1 MNNLLEVKNISVSFD
16 GFKAVNNLSF
26 RIGYNEIKAVIG
38 PNGAGKTT
46 FMDIITGQT
55 KPDNGDVLW
64 TDKQYSLLL
73 LKESEIAQLGVGRKF
88 QKPTIFENKT
98 VLQNLIISQKKIRNP
113 FSVIFQSFNSLDEEK
128 INKILKEINLFEIK
142 SKISGELS
150 HGQKQW
156 LEIGMLLTQ
165 EPKLLLVDEPAAGMT
180 TDERQQT
187 VKILKKLSL
196 EKSIIVVEHDMEFIK
211 DLECNV
217 TVLHDGSI
225 LSEGTINEV
234 SNDENVIEVYLGR

>member
-113 FSVIFQSFNSLDEEK
+113 FNVIFQSFNSLDEEK

-211 DLECNV
+211 DLDCNV

>member
-55 KPDNGDVLW
+55 KPDYGDVLW
-64 TDKQYSLLL
+64 TDKKYSLLL

-113 FSVIFQSFNSLDEEK
+113 FNVIFQSFNSLDEEK

>member
-211 DLECNV
+211 DLDCNV

>member
-16 GFKAVNNLSF
+16 GFKAVNDLSF

-156 LEIGMLLTQ
+156 LEIGMLLT
-165 EPKLLLVDEPAAGMT
+165 
-180 TDERQQT
+180 
-187 VKILKKLSL
+187 LSL
-196 EKSIIVVEHDMEFIK
+196 IHI
-211 DLECNV
+211 
-217 TVLHDGSI
+217 
-225 LSEGTINEV
+225 
-234 SNDENVIEVYLGR
+234 